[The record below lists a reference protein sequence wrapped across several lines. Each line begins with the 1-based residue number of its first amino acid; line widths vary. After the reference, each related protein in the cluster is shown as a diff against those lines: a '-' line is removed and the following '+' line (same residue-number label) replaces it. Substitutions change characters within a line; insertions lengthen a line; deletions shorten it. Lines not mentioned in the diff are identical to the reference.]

1 MHSLGATHDLSKPI
15 TANAQ
20 SVLRQLTPVS
30 EQLRVTLMMGR
41 LKTSFDSGRALFMAI
56 SAYMSSKLP
65 MASQAGFALQL
76 SQQPKYEYRWHM
88 HDCAMLLWPRLGGL
102 KTTWANAEN
111 AEPSEAGSI
120 TLTRGIALLLPASVA
135 HRTRSET
142 IRQHHGELYLAPELI
157 DLTQLM
163 GPVHLDGSSQAML
176 EALMSPVLKPSSAE
190 WLVKALVE
198 QLGSSRR
205 LEVAPASEA
214 LSSQMM
220 RTFVRGLD
228 DGCEMPSVEAV
239 ACLLGV
245 STRTLQRVCQDELG
259 VSPVAARRRLLAT
272 RAIEML
278 NCGHRLSAVSTTLGF
293 ANSGHLTRLLESL
306 GLRPDVVRVD
316 SLKP

>member
-1 MHSLGATHDLSKPI
+1 MTI
-15 TANAQ
+15 T
-20 SVLRQLTPVS
+20 
-30 EQLRVTLMMGR
+30 
-41 LKTSFDSGRALFMAI
+41 
-56 SAYMSSKLP
+56 AYMSSKLP
-65 MASQAGFALQL
+65 LASETGFALQL

-102 KTTWANAEN
+102 RTTWADTEG
-111 AEPSEAGSI
+111 EDPSEAGSI

-142 IRQHHGELYLAPELI
+142 IRQHHGELYLTPELI
-157 DLTQLM
+157 DLTKLM

-205 LEVAPASEA
+205 MHLAPASEA
-214 LSSQMM
+214 LSAQMM
-220 RTFVRGLD
+220 RAFVRGLD

-245 STRTLQRVCQDELG
+245 STRTLQRVCQEELG

-278 NCGHRLSAVSTTLGF
+278 NYGHRLSAVSSALGF

-306 GLRPDVVRVD
+306 GLRADVQAGA
-316 SLKP
+316 LKS